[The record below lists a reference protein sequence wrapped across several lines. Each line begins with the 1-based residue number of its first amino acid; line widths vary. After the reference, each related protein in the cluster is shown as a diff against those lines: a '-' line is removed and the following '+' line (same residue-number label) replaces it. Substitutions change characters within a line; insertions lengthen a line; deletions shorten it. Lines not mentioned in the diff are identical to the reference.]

1 MGNLKGTIYLNI
13 MYCTFNLKKRI
24 YADFTLQRKRFL
36 SAMALCLILMAC
48 DNYDDSA
55 LWDQVNSNTERIEAL
70 ESWQEQTNA
79 NITSLQKLLNS
90 SDYITAV
97 TPLTE
102 NNKEIGYTLYFL
114 HSDPIIIYHGEKGD
128 KGDKGDP
135 GEQGRPGTDGE
146 DGASG
151 DTPIIGVAQENG
163 VYYWTV
169 NGDWLLDDNGKKM
182 PVSGTNGEGFTVP
195 QVRINKQTNEWE
207 ISNDGGI
214 TWEGTD
220 TQATGDSF
228 FKKVEIEDDKS
239 YVRFVLVNGVEFN
252 VPKYQEASLTF
263 LQNGNPLENL
273 AENAIDLAKDN
284 KLTYTWKG
292 AASVS
297 FLLLDANEWSL
308 KYTDT
313 DITIVSRT
321 PNEKVW
327 LEATLRATDGKV
339 LSTYRVA
346 VIESLGSEEHPYEI
360 ATAEDLL
367 ALAHKVNEAGDKCD
381 QKHFKLIADID
392 LQGQSWT
399 PIGYYT
405 DNETRQAFEGTF
417 DGNGHTISNLR
428 INGDK
433 STTRS
438 QGLFGYNNGGKIKNL
453 TIKDAT
459 ITGNKQVAVIAGYN
473 TGGTVEGYAT
483 IENCQVGNAIVKGNE
498 QVAVIAG
505 RNEGRIE
512 NCHVENASVEGSKD
526 VASLIGY
533 NTGIV
538 SISQC
543 SASGAIV
550 GGDYVGGIVGRNDSD
565 GPISVCRFNGT
576 LTSDK
581 SSVSAGGI
589 IGYAT
594 SNAIGVVGCYA
605 HSEFHCTEPS
615 ENLGG
620 IIGHAD
626 NTRATACYAIVD
638 AQDVNGTMCGVVGSA
653 SEQPQL
659 NVCFWQA
666 KDGNVVEEQEGTAMV
681 EGNDWSSALATMNEA
696 LNENWYQIY
705 QYQKNEG
712 IDKDIFPLIITER
725 DISE

>member
-1 MGNLKGTIYLNI
+1 
-13 MYCTFNLKKRI
+13 
-24 YADFTLQRKRFL
+24 
-36 SAMALCLILMAC
+36 MALCLILMAC

-128 KGDKGDP
+128 KGDP
-135 GEQGRPGTDGE
+135 GEQGRPGTNGE

-360 ATAEDLL
+360 ATAEDLWPW
-367 ALAHKVNEAGDKCD
+367 
-381 QKHFKLIADID
+381 LI
-392 LQGQSWT
+392 
-399 PIGYYT
+399 
-405 DNETRQAFEGTF
+405 
-417 DGNGHTISNLR
+417 
-428 INGDK
+428 K
-433 STTRS
+433 STKRVINAT
-438 QGLFGYNNGGKIKNL
+438 KN
-453 TIKDAT
+453 
-459 ITGNKQVAVIAGYN
+459 
-473 TGGTVEGYAT
+473 
-483 IENCQVGNAIVKGNE
+483 
-498 QVAVIAG
+498 
-505 RNEGRIE
+505 
-512 NCHVENASVEGSKD
+512 
-526 VASLIGY
+526 
-533 NTGIV
+533 
-538 SISQC
+538 
-543 SASGAIV
+543 
-550 GGDYVGGIVGRNDSD
+550 
-565 GPISVCRFNGT
+565 T
-576 LTSDK
+576 L
-581 SSVSAGGI
+581 
-589 IGYAT
+589 
-594 SNAIGVVGCYA
+594 N
-605 HSEFHCTEPS
+605 
-615 ENLGG
+615 
-620 IIGHAD
+620 
-626 NTRATACYAIVD
+626 
-638 AQDVNGTMCGVVGSA
+638 
-653 SEQPQL
+653 
-659 NVCFWQA
+659 
-666 KDGNVVEEQEGTAMV
+666 
-681 EGNDWSSALATMNEA
+681 
-696 LNENWYQIY
+696 
-705 QYQKNEG
+705 
-712 IDKDIFPLIITER
+712 
-725 DISE
+725 

>member
-36 SAMALCLILMAC
+36 SAMALCLILIAC

-151 DTPIIGVAQENG
+151 DTPIIGVAQENS

-182 PVSGTNGEGFTVP
+182 PVSGTNGEEFTVP

-228 FKKVEIEDDKS
+228 FKKVEIEEDKN
-239 YVRFVLVNGVEFN
+239 YVRFVLANGVEFN

-313 DITIVSRT
+313 DITIVSRA

-433 STTRS
+433 STTKS
-438 QGLFGYNNGGKIKNL
+438 QGFFGYNGGIIKNL
-453 TIKDAT
+453 SLKNAT
-459 ITGNKQVAVIAGYN
+459 VTGNKQVAVIAGYN
-473 TGGTVEGYAT
+473 TGGTEYT
-483 IENCQVGNAIVKGNE
+483 SIENCQVENAIVKGNE

-505 RNEGRIE
+505 RNEGYIE
-512 NCHVENASVEGSKD
+512 NCHAKNASVEGAMD
-526 VASLIGY
+526 VAGLIGY
-533 NTGIV
+533 NAGNAPSAGHCSV
-538 SISQC
+538 S
-543 SASGAIV
+543 GTIV
-550 GGDYVGGIVGRNDSD
+550 GGDYVGGIVGRFDSAA
-565 GPISVCRFNGT
+565 PLSICRFNGT
-576 LTSDK
+576 LMSDK
-581 SSVSAGGI
+581 PSAIIGGI
-589 IGYAT
+589 VGYIT
-594 SNAIGVVGCYA
+594 NSNGVVACYA
-605 HSEFHCTEPS
+605 HSEFHCTEPYHD
-615 ENLGG
+615 LGG

-626 NTRATACYAIVD
+626 NTRVNACYAIVD
-638 AQDVNGTMCGVVGSA
+638 AQGVNGTMRGIVGSVT
-653 SEQPQL
+653 EL
-659 NVCFWQA
+659 TRLEGCCWQA
-666 KDGNVVEEQEGTAMV
+666 INGRVEEQEGATMV

>member
-228 FKKVEIEDDKS
+228 FKKVEIKDDKS
-239 YVRFVLVNGVEFN
+239 YVRFVLANGVEFN

-433 STTRS
+433 STTKS
-438 QGLFGYNNGGKIKNL
+438 QGFFGYNGGIIKNL
-453 TIKDAT
+453 SLKNAT
-459 ITGNKQVAVIAGYN
+459 VTGNKQVAVIAGYN
-473 TGGTVEGYAT
+473 TGGTEYT
-483 IENCQVGNAIVKGNE
+483 SIENCQVENAIVKGNE

-505 RNEGRIE
+505 RNEGYIE
-512 NCHVENASVEGSKD
+512 NCHAKNASVEGAMD
-526 VASLIGY
+526 VAGLIGY
-533 NTGIV
+533 NAGNAPSAGHCSV
-538 SISQC
+538 S
-543 SASGAIV
+543 GTIV
-550 GGDYVGGIVGRNDSD
+550 GGDYVGGIVGRFDSAA
-565 GPISVCRFNGT
+565 PLSICRFNGT
-576 LTSDK
+576 LMSDK
-581 SSVSAGGI
+581 PSAIIGGI
-589 IGYAT
+589 VGYIT
-594 SNAIGVVGCYA
+594 NSNGVVACYA
-605 HSEFHCTEPS
+605 HSEFHCTEPYHD
-615 ENLGG
+615 LGG

-626 NTRATACYAIVD
+626 NTRVNACYAIVD
-638 AQDVNGTMCGVVGSA
+638 AQGVNGTMCGVVGSVT
-653 SEQPQL
+653 EL
-659 NVCFWQA
+659 TRLEGCCWQA
-666 KDGNVVEEQEGTAMV
+666 INGRVEEQEGATMV